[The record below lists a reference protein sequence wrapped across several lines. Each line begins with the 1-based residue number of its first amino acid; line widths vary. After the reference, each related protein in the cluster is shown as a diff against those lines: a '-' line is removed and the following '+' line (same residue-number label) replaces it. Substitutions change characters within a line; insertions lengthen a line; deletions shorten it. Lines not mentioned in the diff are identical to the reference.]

1 MRRAIVFIGVL
12 GFLLGACGGGDA
24 AETVSGI
31 GDGLN
36 VSEGP
41 ASYDDGSTA
50 DDPMDSD
57 EAREASGEKVSFDI
71 AVTADRKV
79 IRNVSL
85 QLAAD
90 DTRAAYEAI
99 AAIAEANGG
108 FVSSAEVSPTA
119 DGEQPFVRITVR
131 VPSSNLS
138 DALDGFRDSA
148 AEVLAESQGADDVTE
163 SFIDLEAQLTNLTVL
178 ETELR
183 ALLEEV
189 REQPDA
195 DPDKLLRVFTEISN
209 TRSQIEQIQGQLNY
223 LTDAVDLATVTMSI
237 EPTPAAVPIVE
248 EGWAPINTIRD
259 ASRELVSGLQSLLDT
274 VITFVIAVLPML
286 LIVVALP
293 ALILFAIYRMW
304 SSRRQEP
311 LSTGSLPG
319 KESLT

>member
-1 MRRAIVFIGVL
+1 MRRAIVFMGML
-12 GFLLGACGGGDA
+12 GFLLSACGGGDA
-24 AETVSGI
+24 AETVSVS
-31 GDGLN
+31 GDEIDVGN
-36 VSEGP
+36 AP
-41 ASYDDGSTA
+41 AFYDDDSTA
-50 DDPMDSD
+50 NDPTDSD
-57 EAREASGEKVSFDI
+57 EARVASGENVSFDI

-85 QLAAD
+85 QLSAD

-108 FVSSAEVSPTA
+108 FVSAAEVSPTG
-119 DGEQPFVRITVR
+119 DGEQPFVRVTVR

-138 DALDGFRDSA
+138 AALDGFRDSA

-163 SFIDLEAQLTNLTVL
+163 SFIDLEAQLANLTVL

-248 EGWAPINTIRD
+248 ESWAPINTVRD
-259 ASRELVSGLQSLLDT
+259 ASRDLMAGLQSLLDI

-286 LIVVALP
+286 LIAVGLP

-304 SSRRQEP
+304 RSRQR
-311 LSTGSLPG
+311 
-319 KESLT
+319 LTTPTDPITE

>member
-1 MRRAIVFIGVL
+1 MRRAIVVIGVM
-12 GFLLGACGGGDA
+12 GFLLAACGGSDA
-24 AETVSGI
+24 AETFSEI
-31 GDGLN
+31 GDTLDTGEAPL
-36 VSEGP
+36 
-41 ASYDDGSTA
+41 AFDDGGTA
-50 DDPMDSD
+50 VDPMDSD
-57 EAREASGEKVSFDI
+57 EARSASGEKLSLDI
-71 AVTADRKV
+71 AVTTDRKV

-99 AAIAEANGG
+99 AAIAEQNGG
-108 FVSSAEVSPTA
+108 FVSAAEVSPTG

-163 SFIDLEAQLTNLTVL
+163 SFIDLEAQLANLTVL

-189 REQPDA
+189 RKQPEA

-223 LTDAVDLATVTMSI
+223 LNDAVDLATVTMSI

-248 EGWAPINTIRD
+248 ENWAPINTVRD
-259 ASRELVSGLQSLLDT
+259 ASRDLVSGLQGILDT
-274 VITFVIAVLPML
+274 AITFVIAVLPML
-286 LIVVALP
+286 LIAVGLP
-293 ALILFAIYRMW
+293 GLVLYVLYRMW
-304 SSRRQEP
+304 RSRRGLPTASGPPAP
-311 LSTGSLPG
+311 LAS
-319 KESLT
+319 E

>member
-1 MRRAIVFIGVL
+1 MRRAIVVIGVL
-12 GFLLGACGGGDA
+12 GFLLAACGGSDA
-24 AETVSGI
+24 AETFSEIGERLNSGEAP
-31 GDGLN
+31 LF
-36 VSEGP
+36 
-41 ASYDDGSTA
+41 YDDEGTVVDSI
-50 DDPMDSD
+50 DSD
-57 EAREASGEKVSFDI
+57 DARSASGEKLSLDI
-71 AVTADRKV
+71 AVTTDRKV

-99 AAIAEANGG
+99 AAIAEQNGG
-108 FVSSAEVSPTA
+108 FVSAAEVSPTG

-138 DALDGFRDSA
+138 DALDGFRETA
-148 AEVLAESQGADDVTE
+148 AEVIAESQAADDVTE
-163 SFIDLEAQLTNLTVL
+163 SFIDLEAQLANLTVL

-248 EGWAPINTIRD
+248 EGWAPINTVRD

-286 LIVVALP
+286 LIAVGLP
-293 ALILFAIYRMW
+293 GLVLFALYRVW
-304 SSRRQEP
+304 RSRRRITPPPAAP
-311 LSTGSLPG
+311 LA
-319 KESLT
+319 E

>member
-1 MRRAIVFIGVL
+1 MRRILVVIGVL
-12 GFLLGACGGGDA
+12 GLLLGACGGSDS
-24 AETVSGI
+24 AETVSER
-31 GDGLN
+31 GDQLN
-36 VSEGP
+36 VGEGP
-41 ASYDDGSTA
+41 AFYDQGSTA
-50 DDPMDSD
+50 DNPMDSD
-57 EAREASGEKVSFDI
+57 EGREASGEKVSFDI

-99 AAIAEANGG
+99 AAIAEQNGG
-108 FVSSAEVSPTA
+108 FVSSAEVSPTG

-131 VPSSNLS
+131 VPSSNLN

-248 EGWAPINTIRD
+248 EGWAPMNTIRD
-259 ASRELVSGLQSLLDT
+259 ASRDLVSGLQSLLDT

-286 LIVVALP
+286 LIAVGLP

-304 SSRRQEP
+304 RSRRSVVRASGPTAPVPSE
-311 LSTGSLPG
+311 
-319 KESLT
+319 

>member
-1 MRRAIVFIGVL
+1 
-12 GFLLGACGGGDA
+12 
-24 AETVSGI
+24 
-31 GDGLN
+31 
-36 VSEGP
+36 
-41 ASYDDGSTA
+41 
-50 DDPMDSD
+50 
-57 EAREASGEKVSFDI
+57 
-71 AVTADRKV
+71 
-79 IRNVSL
+79 
-85 QLAAD
+85 
-90 DTRAAYEAI
+90 
-99 AAIAEANGG
+99 
-108 FVSSAEVSPTA
+108 
-119 DGEQPFVRITVR
+119 

-223 LTDAVDLATVTMSI
+223 LTDAVDLATVAMSI
-237 EPTPAAVPIVE
+237 EPTPGAVPIVE

-259 ASRELVSGLQSLLDT
+259 ASRDLVSGLQSLLDT

-286 LIVVALP
+286 LIAVGLP
-293 ALILFAIYRMW
+293 ALVLFAIYRMW
-304 SSRRQEP
+304 RSRRSVTAPPTAPITE
-311 LSTGSLPG
+311 
-319 KESLT
+319 

>member
-1 MRRAIVFIGVL
+1 MRRAIVVIGVL
-12 GFLLGACGGGDA
+12 GFLLAACGGSDA
-24 AETVSGI
+24 AETFSEI
-31 GDGLN
+31 GEGLN
-36 VSEGP
+36 SGEAP
-41 ASYDDGSTA
+41 LFYDDEGTVVDSI
-50 DDPMDSD
+50 DSD
-57 EAREASGEKVSFDI
+57 DARSASGEKLSLDI
-71 AVTADRKV
+71 AVTTDRKV

-99 AAIAEANGG
+99 AAIAEQNGG
-108 FVSSAEVSPTA
+108 FVSAAEVSPTG

-138 DALDGFRDSA
+138 DALDGFRETA
-148 AEVLAESQGADDVTE
+148 AEVIAESQAADDVTE
-163 SFIDLEAQLTNLTVL
+163 SFIDLEAQLANLTVL

-248 EGWAPINTIRD
+248 EGWAPINTVRD

-286 LIVVALP
+286 LIAVGLP
-293 ALILFAIYRMW
+293 GLVLFALYRVW
-304 SSRRQEP
+304 RSRRRITPPPAAP
-311 LSTGSLPG
+311 LA
-319 KESLT
+319 E

>member
-1 MRRAIVFIGVL
+1 MRRAIVLIGVL
-12 GFLLGACGGGDA
+12 GFLLAACGGSEA
-24 AETVSGI
+24 AETFSEI
-31 GDGLN
+31 GNGLDGGE
-36 VSEGP
+36 SP
-41 ASYDDGSTA
+41 SFYDDEGNVV
-50 DDPMDSD
+50 DPMDSD
-57 EAREASGEKVSFDI
+57 EASNASGEKLSLDI
-71 AVTADRKV
+71 AVTTDRKV

-99 AAIAEANGG
+99 AAIAEQNGG
-108 FVSSAEVSPTA
+108 FVSVAEVSPTG

-223 LTDAVDLATVTMSI
+223 LNDAVDLATVTMSI

-248 EGWAPINTIRD
+248 ESWAPINTVRD
-259 ASRELVSGLQSLLDT
+259 ASRDLVSGLQGLMDT
-274 VITFVIAVLPML
+274 GITFVIAVLPML
-286 LIVVALP
+286 LIAVGLP
-293 ALILFAIYRMW
+293 GLILFVIYRSW
-304 SSRRQEP
+304 TSRRRITPPPTAPVVE
-311 LSTGSLPG
+311 
-319 KESLT
+319 

>member
-1 MRRAIVFIGVL
+1 MRRATVVIGVL
-12 GFLLGACGGGDA
+12 GFLLAACGGGDA
-24 AETVSGI
+24 AETVSENGN
-31 GDGLN
+31 GLN
-36 VSEGP
+36 VGEGP
-41 ASYDDGSTA
+41 AFYDDEGTA
-50 DDPMDSD
+50 VDPMDSD
-57 EAREASGEKVSFDI
+57 EARNASGEKVSFDI
-71 AVTADRKV
+71 ALTTDRKV

-99 AAIAEANGG
+99 AAIAEQNGG
-108 FVSSAEVSPTA
+108 FVSSAEVSPTG
-119 DGEQPFVRITVR
+119 DGVQPFVRITVR

-138 DALDGFRDSA
+138 DALDGFRDSV

-178 ETELR
+178 EIELR

-189 REQPDA
+189 RGQPDA

-248 EGWAPINTIRD
+248 EGWAPINTVRD
-259 ASRELVSGLQSLLDT
+259 ASRDLVSGLQGLLDT
-274 VITFVIAVLPML
+274 GITFVIAVLPML
-286 LIVVALP
+286 LIVVGLPGVALYGV
-293 ALILFAIYRMW
+293 YRVW
-304 SSRRQEP
+304 RSRR
-311 LSTGSLPG
+311 SLVRASGPTAAVPS
-319 KESLT
+319 E

>member
-1 MRRAIVFIGVL
+1 
-12 GFLLGACGGGDA
+12 
-24 AETVSGI
+24 
-31 GDGLN
+31 
-36 VSEGP
+36 
-41 ASYDDGSTA
+41 
-50 DDPMDSD
+50 
-57 EAREASGEKVSFDI
+57 
-71 AVTADRKV
+71 
-79 IRNVSL
+79 
-85 QLAAD
+85 
-90 DTRAAYEAI
+90 
-99 AAIAEANGG
+99 
-108 FVSSAEVSPTA
+108 
-119 DGEQPFVRITVR
+119 